1 MATTPVKPSKAFGA
15 GDFFGVNNV
24 QSPTP
29 TSFDTPQ
36 DMSLSVKRELKSI
49 TGVNLFPDD
58 VNAGA
63 ASITGKVTMGSLN
76 GRIWGD
82 LVAGVG
88 ASKVANIVSV
98 AKREKGVVSN
108 AEKIRVKNY
117 GSGVFL
123 RDLGVRGPENLPFIR
138 VSKASAIAHLNHYS
152 VTTAGEY
159 QFHHDRD
166 GDTVDITYEWQ
177 GNVNGLGAVYNITNQ
192 PQGAIGDFTAVL
204 ATRWRSEENV
214 FTLNSCIVSDYE
226 IATKGGDYAKPTLS
240 YQAQA
245 DAYDNIGT
253 FSFAQN
259 R

>member
-88 ASKVANIVSV
+88 ASKASFNVYV
-98 AKREKGVVSN
+98 AKREKAVIASN
-108 AEKIRVKNY
+108 EIVRVKNY
-117 GSGVFL
+117 GSGTFL

-138 VSKASAIAHLNHYS
+138 VASAGAITLNSHYS
-152 VTTAGEY
+152 VSTNGQY
-159 QFHHDRD
+159 QFHPSRD
-166 GDTVDITYEWQ
+166 GDTIDITYEWQ
-177 GNVNGLGAVYNITNQ
+177 GLFSFGVVFFFFFLFLGVV
-192 PQGAIGDFTAVL
+192 GDFTAVL
-204 ATRWRSEENV
+204 STRWRSEENV

-245 DAYDNIGT
+245 DAYDNIGV
-253 FSFAQN
+253 FSFAQH